1 MEEFTKKI
9 TEGKGAFSLYI
20 PKKWINRWRDIQ
32 LKERN
37 VRMILLEDFLVIT
50 PVHKSSFASLYVSS
64 HSVDDIKR
72 FILASYI
79 KGFEGAELIAADRFS
94 DEQIMGS
101 RDFVRFLDERISLDA
116 TEKRIELKFDNPRE
130 GTNSSFV
137 HMRSLIFDKLGD
149 AFQLL
154 KELIEYFDRNAR
166 RSLHIMQILRL
177 LEEDIDKL
185 VFRILRQASRF
196 EMPIETI
203 SDLHFVSLT
212 VSYLESMSDSV
223 FGIVRSVCGI
233 YEIDYRRLS
242 FPTDVLMRDVVPTQ
256 FVRSGD
262 CEAIKKLYMAY
273 LDLCKTHIN
282 KIYSCVVNKNP
293 LEAFALKEDLVK
305 LREKIIDD
313 MNNKLDSFFK
323 KKTKE
328 EPYPKTADLLA
339 IGHRIAD
346 IITKL
351 EELAKL
357 VTIYQVP
364 MQSEIT
370 EGRVQ

>member
-1 MEEFTKKI
+1 MEKFTKKI

-20 PKKWINRWRDIQ
+20 PKKWINRWKDIQ

-50 PVHKSSFASLYVSS
+50 PVHKSSLASLNISS

-101 RDFVRFLDERISLDA
+101 RDFVRFLDERISLNA
-116 TEKRIELKFDNPRE
+116 TEKRIELKFDNPCE

-137 HMRSLIFDKLGD
+137 NMRSLIFDKLGD

-196 EMPIETI
+196 EIPIETI

-212 VSYLESMSDSV
+212 VSYLESMSDNV
-223 FGIVRSVCGI
+223 FGIVRSICSI
-233 YEIDYRRLS
+233 YRIDYRRLS
-242 FPTDVLMRDVVPTQ
+242 FPTEVLMRDVAPTQ
-256 FVRSGD
+256 FALSGD
-262 CEAIKKLYMAY
+262 CDAIKKLYMAY

-282 KIYSCVVNKNP
+282 KIYSCIANKNP

-305 LREKIIDD
+305 RREKIIDD
-313 MNNKLDSFFK
+313 MNSKFDSFFR

-328 EPYPKTADLLA
+328 ELYPNTADLFA

-346 IITKL
+346 IIIKL

-357 VTIYQVP
+357 VTVYQIP

-370 EGRVQ
+370 EG